1 MAVLE
6 SECMMEAIMELSATA
21 TLVMNYESWKWAQYL
36 AADEATQ
43 AEWREGAAKEMMAE
57 EAMKKELYGEMMM
70 KGDKKM
76 DRDMDKMEKKDDDK
90 MDAEMKAEADADATA
105 EAAEF
110 AL

>member
-1 MAVLE
+1 
-6 SECMMEAIMELSATA
+6 
-21 TLVMNYESWKWAQYL
+21 
-36 AADEATQ
+36 
-43 AEWREGAAKEMMAE
+43 MMAE

-110 AL
+110 ALWIMNLMGSEVELAAQWFSVYG